1 MVPWPLML
9 EKAVASATHDYD
21 EPFWFTVNRY
31 TVYTHIKAYG
41 MRMLKEQI
49 DAGRKVPPPLK
60 LCLALSRSIFSK
72 PKKWVRTIGNTVDFD
87 WNSLNSKECV

>member
-1 MVPWPLML
+1 MHNVHVQKLSVSKAMVPWPLML

-41 MRMLKEQI
+41 MRMLKEQVS
-49 DAGRKVPPPLK
+49 AGRKVAQPLK
-60 LCLALSRSIFSK
+60 LCLALSRNIFSK
-72 PKKWVRTIGNTVDFD
+72 PKKWV
-87 WNSLNSKECV
+87 